1 MRAGDNV
8 GDDFGILG
16 IWDRGFEN
24 ADDGGRPIAHGPAA
38 EPDGFAEDGRI
49 FLESGRPETIREDDH
64 ARRFGT
70 VVLRSDETAK
80 DRVEAHDFELGAAND
95 ASSTFARLTH
105 AAPGETAGP
114 DTANPPQAF
123 NTHTQI

>member
-80 DRVEAHDFELGAAND
+80 DRVKAQDFEVGATDD
-95 ASSTFARLTH
+95 ASLNFARLTPADH
-105 AAPGETAGP
+105 GETDGRES
-114 DTANPPQAF
+114 
-123 NTHTQI
+123 